1 MKILFAGVFTEGSTN
16 ISQRDC
22 LRKLGHEVDE
32 FVPFAKHGV
41 DYRQVPNFNIE
52 LQEVRGYD
60 IILIAKG
67 NGISEY
73 TMKMLKKNNR
83 KIIYWFPDP
92 AQTFTSEMA
101 MKAFYSDVAFFDK
114 KNSLEKAL
122 LVNKNS
128 KYVCEGYDES
138 ADVVQNVKKQYD
150 ISFIGN
156 IYGNRS
162 SVLDR
167 LENVNIISSAY
178 GLQHS
183 IEVGKTKI
191 NLNICTDS
199 CASDRIYKV
208 LAAGGFL
215 LTDDWYGREL
225 TGLIDGEDL
234 VIYKDVEDLQEKI
247 EFYLSRSYTRDKIAS
262 RGLSKVKDL
271 TRMEW
276 AKNITNSFTMS

>member
-1 MKILFAGVFTEGSTN
+1 MKT
-16 ISQRDC
+16 
-22 LRKLGHEVDE
+22 
-32 FVPFAKHGV
+32 
-41 DYRQVPNFNIE
+41 
-52 LQEVRGYD
+52 
-60 IILIAKG
+60 
-67 NGISEY
+67 
-73 TMKMLKKNNR
+73 LKQNNK
-83 KIIYWFPDP
+83 KIVYWFPDP
-92 AQTFTSEMA
+92 AQTFTMEMA
-101 MKAFYSDVAFFDK
+101 EKTMLSDVAFFDK

-156 IYGNRS
+156 MYGNRS
-162 SVLDR
+162 AVIER
-167 LENVNIISSAY
+167 LNDVKIISSAY

-183 IEVGKTKI
+183 IEVGKSKI
-191 NLNICTDS
+191 NLNICTDN
-199 CASDRIYKV
+199 CASDRVYKI

-234 VIYKDVEDLQEKI
+234 VVYKDISDLQEKI
-247 EFYLSRSYTRDKIAS
+247 VYYLNNEDLRNKIS
-262 RGLSKVKDL
+262 KSGMKKVKKL

-276 AKNITNSFTMS
+276 ANEIADNRY

>member
-1 MKILFAGVFTEGSTN
+1 MKILFVGVFTEGSTN

-22 LRKLGHEVDE
+22 LIKLGHNVEE
-32 FVPFAKHGV
+32 FS
-41 DYRQVPNFNIE
+41 YRSINNFNIV
-52 LQEVRGYD
+52 LQEKSGYD

-67 NGISEY
+67 NGISKY
-73 TMKMLKKNNR
+73 TMKTLKQNNK
-83 KIIYWFPDP
+83 KIVYWFPDP
-92 AQTFTSEMA
+92 AQTFTMEMA
-101 MKAFYSDVAFFDK
+101 EKTMLSDVAFFDK
-114 KNSLEKAL
+114 KNSLEKAK
-122 LVNKNS
+122 LVNKDCR
-128 KYVCEGYDES
+128 YVCEGYDES
-138 ADVVQNVKKQYD
+138 ADIVQNVKKQYD

-156 IYGNRS
+156 IYGKRS

-167 LENVNIISSAY
+167 LENVKIISSAY

-191 NLNICTDS
+191 NLNICTDN

-215 LTDDWYGREL
+215 LTDDWHGREL
-225 TGLIDGEDL
+225 TGLVDGEDL

>member
-1 MKILFAGVFTEGSTN
+1 MKILYAGVFTEGSTN

-32 FVPFAKHGV
+32 FVPFGKHGV

-156 IYGNRS
+156 VYGNRS

-167 LENVNIISSAY
+167 LESVNIISSAY

-191 NLNICTDS
+191 NLNICTDN

-225 TGLIDGEDL
+225 TGLVDGEDL

>member
-1 MKILFAGVFTEGSTN
+1 MKILYAGVFTEGSTN

-32 FVPFAKHGV
+32 FVPFGKHGV

-156 IYGNRS
+156 VYGNRS

-167 LENVNIISSAY
+167 LENVKIISSAY

-191 NLNICTDS
+191 NLNICTDN

-225 TGLIDGEDL
+225 TGLVDGEDL

>member
-1 MKILFAGVFTEGSTN
+1 MKILFIGVFTEGSTN

-22 LRKLGHEVDE
+22 LTKLWHNVEE
-32 FVPFAKHGV
+32 FS
-41 DYRQVPNFNIE
+41 YRSINNFNIV
-52 LQEVRGYD
+52 LQEKSGYD

-67 NGISEY
+67 NGISKY
-73 TMKMLKKNNR
+73 TMKTLKQNNK
-83 KIIYWFPDP
+83 KIVYWFPDP
-92 AQTFTSEMA
+92 AQTFTMEMA
-101 MKAFYSDVAFFDK
+101 EKTMLSDVAFFDK

-138 ADVVQNVKKQYD
+138 ADVVKNVKKQYD

-156 IYGNRS
+156 MYGNRS
-162 SVLDR
+162 AVIER
-167 LENVNIISSAY
+167 LNDVKIISSAY

-183 IEVGKTKI
+183 IEVGKSKI
-191 NLNICTDS
+191 NLNICTDN
-199 CASDRIYKV
+199 CASDRVYKI

-234 VIYKDVEDLQEKI
+234 VVYKDISDLQEKI
-247 EFYLSRSYTRDKIAS
+247 VYYLNNEDLRNKIS
-262 RGLSKVKDL
+262 KSGMKKVKKL

-276 AKNITNSFTMS
+276 ANEIADNRY

>member
-1 MKILFAGVFTEGSTN
+1 MKILYAGVFTEGSTN

-32 FVPFAKHGV
+32 FVPFGKHGV

-156 IYGNRS
+156 VYGNRS

-167 LENVNIISSAY
+167 LESVNIISSAY

-183 IEVGKTKI
+183 IEVGKTEI

-225 TGLIDGEDL
+225 TGLVDGEDL

>member
-1 MKILFAGVFTEGSTN
+1 MKILFIGVFTEGSTN

-22 LRKLGHEVDE
+22 LTKLGHNVEE
-32 FVPFAKHGV
+32 FS
-41 DYRQVPNFNIE
+41 YRSINNFNIV
-52 LQEVRGYD
+52 LQEKSGYD

-67 NGISEY
+67 NGISKY
-73 TMKMLKKNNR
+73 TMKTLKQNNK
-83 KIIYWFPDP
+83 KIVYWFPDP
-92 AQTFTSEMA
+92 AQTFTMEMA
-101 MKAFYSDVAFFDK
+101 EKTMLSDVAFFDK

-156 IYGNRS
+156 MYGNRS
-162 SVLDR
+162 AVIER
-167 LENVNIISSAY
+167 LNDVKIISSAY

-183 IEVGKTKI
+183 IEVGKSKI
-191 NLNICTDS
+191 NLNICTDN
-199 CASDRIYKV
+199 CASDRVYKI

-234 VIYKDVEDLQEKI
+234 VVYKDISDLQEKI
-247 EFYLSRSYTRDKIAS
+247 VYYLNNEDLRNKIS
-262 RGLSKVKDL
+262 KSGMKKVKKL

-276 AKNITNSFTMS
+276 ANEIADNRY

>member
-1 MKILFAGVFTEGSTN
+1 MKILYAGVFTEGSTN

-32 FVPFAKHGV
+32 FVPFGKHGV

-138 ADVVQNVKKQYD
+138 ADVVQNNT
-150 ISFIGN
+150 IFH
-156 IYGNRS
+156 
-162 SVLDR
+162 L
-167 LENVNIISSAY
+167 
-178 GLQHS
+178 
-183 IEVGKTKI
+183 
-191 NLNICTDS
+191 
-199 CASDRIYKV
+199 
-208 LAAGGFL
+208 
-215 LTDDWYGREL
+215 
-225 TGLIDGEDL
+225 
-234 VIYKDVEDLQEKI
+234 
-247 EFYLSRSYTRDKIAS
+247 
-262 RGLSKVKDL
+262 
-271 TRMEW
+271 
-276 AKNITNSFTMS
+276 